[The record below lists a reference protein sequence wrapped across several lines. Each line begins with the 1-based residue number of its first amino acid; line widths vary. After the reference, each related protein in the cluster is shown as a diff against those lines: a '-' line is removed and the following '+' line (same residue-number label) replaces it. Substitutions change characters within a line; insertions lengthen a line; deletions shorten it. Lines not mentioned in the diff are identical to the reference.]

1 MVAEQK
7 FNFEKGKWYRRKDT
21 WEESKPSYAYYFRCE
36 ENSTKSVF
44 LCSETIRRNGTY
56 EKESHASERNDIL
69 NIPVDLNI
77 IIPFLPLKHSD
88 RKVQINNVI
97 SNIVIW

>member
-36 ENSTKSVF
+36 ENSNMSVF
-44 LCSETIRRNGTY
+44 L
-56 EKESHASERNDIL
+56 
-69 NIPVDLNI
+69 
-77 IIPFLPLKHSD
+77 
-88 RKVQINNVI
+88 
-97 SNIVIW
+97 

>member
-7 FNFEKGKWYRRKDT
+7 FNFEKGKWYRRKDS

-36 ENSTKSVF
+36 ENSYKSTF
-44 LCSETIRRNGTY
+44 LCKETIQKSGKY
-56 EKESHASERNDIL
+56 EKESYVSERNDIL

-77 IIPFLPLKHSD
+77 IIPFLPLKHPD
-88 RKVQINNVI
+88 RKNQINDII